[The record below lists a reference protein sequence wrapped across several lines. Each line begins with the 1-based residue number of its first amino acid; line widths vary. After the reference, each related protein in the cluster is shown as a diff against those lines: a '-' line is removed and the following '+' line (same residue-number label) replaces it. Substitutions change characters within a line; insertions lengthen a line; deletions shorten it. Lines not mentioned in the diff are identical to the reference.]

1 MTPTSDTTPPT
12 PQPDGT
18 QPDPTTD
25 PHVAPQDARRRRL
38 LKGLIGVGMAVPMIF
53 TLQRSGRA
61 AFFGSNQACMND
73 LTDATA
79 QGDPCQAAAD
89 DKVRVNRDAFFNYAN
104 HSNTGDVPNYTLT
117 GVGTPNTTDK
127 CLVYYHPD
135 TGWYPYA
142 TQEGDGTYGKTS
154 GYKVMTYS
162 CWTSLHNTPGSTTG
176 ITGYPS

>member
-1 MTPTSDTTPPT
+1 MTPSSDATPPI

-25 PHVAPQDARRRRL
+25 PPVAPQDARRRRL
-38 LKGLIGVGMAVPMIF
+38 LKGLIGVGTAVPLIF

-79 QGDPCQAAAD
+79 QGDACQAAAD
-89 DKVRVNRDAFFNYAN
+89 DKVRVNRSQFFDN
-104 HSNTGDVPNYTLT
+104 
-117 GVGTPNTTDK
+117 GTSCLRSSMAGGTSAGTDQ

-135 TGWYPYA
+135 NGWFDYA
-142 TQEGDGTYGKTS
+142 NSCGDGTYGKTS